1 MTVHLSDLKTG
12 EAFNIVVLIKQADV
26 RIAKNGKRFISLTF
40 QDRTG
45 DISGM
50 LWDAHDEDI
59 AQFSSGQIVHLTGQR
74 DVYNG
79 QPQVKITGVHLAK
92 ASEGFQVGQFTTQA
106 PLSAEQMATEINQ
119 EVFNIDNAKW
129 NRIVRFLLQKH
140 QAAFYQ
146 HPAAKSNHHDF
157 AGGLAFHTLSMMRLA
172 KQISQQ
178 YTQINYALL
187 LSGVLLHDLGKT
199 IELSGPVGTEY
210 TLPGNLIGHIVL
222 IDEEIVLAC
231 AALKIDPADED
242 VMLLRH
248 VVLAHH
254 GLLEYGSPERPK
266 LLEAEVLHSIDEMD
280 ASINMITKALTK
292 TAPGEFSERIF
303 GLDNRRFYRPK
314 SQAEIHL

>member
-1 MTVHLSDLKTG
+1 MATHLSDLKAGDT
-12 EAFNIVVLIKQADV
+12 FNIVVLIKQADV

-50 LWDAHDEDI
+50 LWDAKDEDI
-59 AQFSSGQIVHLTGQR
+59 AQFGSGQIVHLSGQR

-79 QPQVKITGVHLAK
+79 QPQVKISGLHLAK
-92 ASEGFQVGQFTTQA
+92 PTEGFQVGQFTTQA
-106 PLSAEQMATEINQ
+106 PLTAEQMAAEINQ

-140 QAAFYQ
+140 QQAFYQ

-178 YTQINYALL
+178 YQQIDYALL

-210 TLPGNLIGHIVL
+210 TLSGNLIGHIVL

-231 AALKIDPADED
+231 AALKLDPADED

-266 LLEAEVLHSIDEMD
+266 LLEAEVLHQIDELD
-280 ASINMITKALTK
+280 ASINMITKALNK
-292 TAPGEFSERIF
+292 TTPGEFSERIF
-303 GLDNRRFYRPK
+303 GLDNRRFYRPQQHTEK
-314 SQAEIHL
+314 